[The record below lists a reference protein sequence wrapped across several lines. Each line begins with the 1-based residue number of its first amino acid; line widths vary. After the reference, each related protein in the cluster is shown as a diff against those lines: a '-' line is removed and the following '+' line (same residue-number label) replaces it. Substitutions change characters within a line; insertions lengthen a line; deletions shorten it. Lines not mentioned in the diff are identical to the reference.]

1 MLLPSLEA
9 HCMQAAE
16 DRNTHTRVIALE
28 LLIDSRCHEDD
39 FDEDDLRKQYG
50 DWDWWCLLPLIAES
64 VIDHIGCTD
73 EMYNQWE
80 SFSIDRDISYDEF
93 SGKLNDCLLQIYN
106 QTKEDDNE

>member
-1 MLLPSLEA
+1 MAWELSQTFKPMLLPSLEA

-50 DWDWWCLLPLIAES
+50 CWDWWQLLPLIAERVES
-64 VIDHIGCTD
+64 MTNGAHSFVIDKHGWTTVATCSHD
-73 EMYNQWE
+73 QMLEYY
-80 SFSIDRDISYDEF
+80 S
-93 SGKLNDCLLQIYN
+93 
-106 QTKEDDNE
+106 

>member
-1 MLLPSLEA
+1 MWELNSTFKPMLLPSLEA

-50 DWDWWCLLPLIAES
+50 DWDWWCLLPLIAERVES
-64 VIDHIGCTD
+64 MTFGAHAFVIDKGGWTTVKTCSHD
-73 EMYNQWE
+73 QMLEYY
-80 SFSIDRDISYDEF
+80 S
-93 SGKLNDCLLQIYN
+93 
-106 QTKEDDNE
+106 

>member
-1 MLLPSLEA
+1 MIKEFAENLIENFRENEEQPITRS
-9 HCMQAAE
+9 QA
-16 DRNTHTRVIALE
+16 I
-28 LLIDSRCHEDD
+28 
-39 FDEDDLRKQYG
+39 
-50 DWDWWCLLPLIAES
+50 ES

-106 QTKEDDNE
+106 QTKEDNP